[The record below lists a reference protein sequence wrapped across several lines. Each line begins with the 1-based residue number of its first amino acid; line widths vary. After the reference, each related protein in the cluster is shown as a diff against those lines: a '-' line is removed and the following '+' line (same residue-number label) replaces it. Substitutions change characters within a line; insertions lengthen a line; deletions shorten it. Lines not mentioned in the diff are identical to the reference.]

1 MWVIKEDIKV
11 APQTDLREDI
21 GRYLAADSET
31 RRLKLTRE
39 TVTPQSSV
47 QTDNQQGPPQEDID
61 RHNRG
66 PAQTERIAQQ
76 TDIGRK
82 IVGDPGRYQS
92 SSLDRF
98 EERHLEILGSRQ

>member
-47 QTDNQQGPPQEDID
+47 QTDNQQDPLQEDLADIIGVQL
-61 RHNRG
+61 RQNASLSR
-66 PAQTERIAQQ
+66 Q
-76 TDIGRK
+76 IGRK
-82 IVGDPGRYQS
+82 IVGDPGRHQK
-92 SSLDRF
+92 
-98 EERHLEILGSRQ
+98 